1 MYRKPRLSVRS
12 ACNLGL
18 RFGVLRADRVAP
30 FGRPD
35 RGGDCQARIPCPA
48 RVAPA
53 SARDRKIAFKSN
65 WRCRSERP
73 ANLRVVDKINF
84 NDKSW
89 QLEVGLIATDIPE
102 HWASDRSA
110 RTPLSPH
117 SYRPPPAARRDRF
130 RPTAPSRS
138 RLTIAAVGADPR
150 GYATLG
156 ASSNRLAASATP
168 EPVNSWCRF
177 STLVGTGHRNCP
189 VILSRTCRPPL
200 PQPESAQGQGD
211 GNRNECRRGQTG
223 RN

>member
-1 MYRKPRLSVRS
+1 VYRKPRLSVRS

-150 GYATLG
+150 GYCNLG
-156 ASSNRLAASATP
+156 GEQQSIGCLGNARASQQLVSIFDIGGNRPSKLSSDIKPHLSAATP
-168 EPVNSWCRF
+168 
-177 STLVGTGHRNCP
+177 STRECSGPRRWQP
-189 VILSRTCRPPL
+189 QRMPPRP
-200 PQPESAQGQGD
+200 
-211 GNRNECRRGQTG
+211 NR
-223 RN
+223 